1 MKKSLFI
8 IALGAFA
15 LTSCSQDEVLDV
27 QKDAVQFSVVADKA
41 SRGAVTTT
49 ATIKDFKVTAFNA
62 NVDGVNTT
70 TFMSGV
76 DVTKSGDNWG
86 YGSTKFWPTSGA
98 INFYS
103 YSPANLAENSFATI
117 KMEAT
122 STVVVE
128 GANVTTNK
136 GGQTLTYVA
145 PTDCSEQVD
154 VLYALNTGLSK
165 KDGEVKVN
173 FRHALSQIVFRAKNV
188 KTDLEVD
195 VIGVRVVN
203 LKNSGVFTWPTTS
216 TNDPDYSDDPSV
228 EGQVGEETQTNNS
241 WGSWA
246 LGDSYKT
253 YPAALAFAE
262 GKSSTVLTS
271 DPVVLTDQANPLLVL
286 PQDNIVPATVNDGGY
301 MELNAGQTYFAV
313 KCKIYNIDN
322 SGTPDDTTD
331 DVKTLLWPN
340 ADGYAEVVIPT
351 TSPDTDANGN
361 YIWKQGKKYIY
372 TFVFG
377 EGAGYV
383 GPNGDNPEDDP
394 KQNGTDPVGD
404 KDDPSNPADPNEPGE
419 PVLVPVTFTVT
430 VDEFQNAQYSGV
442 DMKTTGNA
450 VTGTTPQP

>member
-8 IALGAFA
+8 MALGAFA

-49 ATIKDFKVTAFNA
+49 ATIEDFKVTAFNA
-62 NVDGVNTT
+62 NNEGVNTT

-76 DVTKSGDNWG
+76 DVTKPGDNWG

-103 YSPANLAENSFATI
+103 YSPANLAEKTFATI

-136 GGQTLTYVA
+136 GGQTLTYDA
-145 PTDCSEQVD
+145 PTDCSSQVD

-203 LKNSGVFTWPTTS
+203 LKNSGVFTWPTAS
-216 TNDPDYSDDPSV
+216 TNNPDYSDDLSV
-228 EGQVGEETQTNNS
+228 EGVAGEDTQLANNS

-246 LGDSYKT
+246 LGDTYKT

-286 PQDNIVPATVNDGGY
+286 PQDKIVPAAVNAAGY
-301 MELNAGQTYFAV
+301 MELNAGETYFAV
-313 KCKIYNIDN
+313 KCKIYNVEN
-322 SGTPDDTTD
+322 G
-331 DVKTLLWPN
+331 VKTLLWPN
-340 ADGYAEVVIPT
+340 AEGYAEVVIPT
-351 TSPDTDANGN
+351 TSPDTDTNGN

-394 KQNGTDPVGD
+394 NQNGTDPVGD
-404 KDDPSNPADPNEPGE
+404 KNDPSDPADPNEPGE

-430 VDEFQNAQYSGV
+430 VDEFQNAQYSDV
-442 DMKTTGNA
+442 DMNTGNA
-450 VTGTTPQP
+450 VTGTNP